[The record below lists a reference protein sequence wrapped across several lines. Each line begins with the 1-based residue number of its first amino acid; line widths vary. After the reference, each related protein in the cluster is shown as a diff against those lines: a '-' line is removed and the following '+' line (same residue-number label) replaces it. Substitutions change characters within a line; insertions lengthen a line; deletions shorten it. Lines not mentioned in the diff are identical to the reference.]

1 MKTRGKGKT
10 DIGLTDLNDPRDFL
24 EEGENTNGF
33 NDERADDGA
42 PGRTDGRGKVNA
54 ANRRQARVPRAG
66 PTKSRTDKSIMESEE
81 FRDVVAGFVAFIEEI
96 NKKKK
101 KPARTEPKP
110 YNRATDEKLGIPEK
124 RIKTNTAPSHA
135 QSAEEMKSDAMNAE
149 QSKQLYN
156 DYKEG
161 LPPGREPVKEQPTPK
176 PSGNFPSAPET
187 KPAFTDKP
195 FSSHITD
202 ALLEQTKL
210 LQVAQSLQGRNP
222 ANFNQ
227 NHLFKELMGLGFNG
241 DRNPVGNYFMPSYDQ
256 FNVKASPNELLNL
269 QMIDALLQKNPANL
283 LGLLSNA
290 GAPNANHLF
299 GDMTYNLLQNMN
311 PHSISQRAGN
321 QPLGMELLQSDNDV
335 VINPKTF
342 EGKLGRASTHV
353 AIAYFIYF
361 KSLDPGTM
369 AGTDKNK
376 MDPTYNAR
384 MLKEKK
390 FEAYPPEASMINKL
404 LPQGFDQ
411 RLGNMGLGG
420 QMPMDFMN
428 SADLQ
433 RLLAHQGVDPMR
445 ELQAY
450 RESLMR
456 GNNHDEL
463 LQRAAGYQGGKND
476 MKLEE
481 SVESQRRRANEARA
495 PQRGTQSKEEI
506 IEIKE
511 NSEGE
516 PDEKIEDASKIEAK
530 DEVKSEAK
538 EQRPSLVDQTGES
551 LKTKERLDE
560 NVSAEDIVEE
570 ITELTNPGLFDQ
582 NKNKRAK
589 PSGKKPVKKPS
600 EEPGKPGTQGKAYAV
615 EEEGEAQSHTGNKNA
630 EGEAGGVQVILSSD
644 EEGKAGEEKK

>member
-1 MKTRGKGKT
+1 
-10 DIGLTDLNDPRDFL
+10 
-24 EEGENTNGF
+24 
-33 NDERADDGA
+33 
-42 PGRTDGRGKVNA
+42 
-54 ANRRQARVPRAG
+54 
-66 PTKSRTDKSIMESEE
+66 MESEE

-101 KPARTEPKP
+101 KPARTDPKP

-161 LPPGREPVKEQPTPK
+161 LPPGREPIKEQPTAK
-176 PSGNFPSAPET
+176 PSGQIPKQFPQNIA
-187 KPAFTDKP
+187 DVL
-195 FSSHITD
+195 H
-202 ALLEQTKL
+202 EQTKL
-210 LQVAQSLQGRNP
+210 MQGAQQGRNP
-222 ANFNQ
+222 GNFPPPN
-227 NHLFKELMGLGFNG
+227 LLKELMGLSGLQGFADQNPL
-241 DRNPVGNYFMPSYDQ
+241 RNYMNPYEQ
-256 FNVKASPNELLNL
+256 FGVKASPNDLLSL
-269 QMIDALLQKNPANL
+269 QMIDLLQKNPANL
-283 LGLLSNA
+283 LGLFGNT
-290 GAPNANHLF
+290 GVPGANHLF
-299 GDMTYNLLQNMN
+299 GDMSRELTYNLLQNMN
-311 PHSISQRAGN
+311 HSNINPRVGN
-321 QPLGMELLQSDNDV
+321 QPLGMELLQNDND

-420 QMPMDFMN
+420 QMPMDFLN
-428 SADLQ
+428 LNANDLQ
-433 RLLAHQGVDPMR
+433 RLLAHQGGVDQMR
-445 ELQAY
+445 ELQQAY
-450 RESLMR
+450 RESMMR

-463 LQRAAGYQGGKND
+463 LQRAAGYQGGKNE

-516 PDEKIEDASKIEAK
+516 PDEKLEDASKIEAK

-538 EQRPSLVDQTGES
+538 DQRPSLVDQTGES

-582 NKNKRAK
+582 NKNRKAK
-589 PSGKKPVKKPS
+589 PSAKKPVKKPS
-600 EEPGKPGTQGKAYAV
+600 EEPGKPGTQGKAYAID
-615 EEEGEAQSHTGNKNA
+615 EEGEVQSHTGGKN

-644 EEGKAGEEKK
+644 EEGKGEEGKK